1 MHDLVL
7 VGGGLANSLIA
18 LRLRALRP
26 ELRVLVLERE
36 TALGGR
42 HTWSFFDT
50 DVTAEQRGWLRPLVA
65 HGWSGYGVR
74 FPDLRRDLRTGYQS
88 VTSERLH
95 AGVAGA
101 LGSAGL
107 RLGAEAARIEPGRV
121 VLASGETI
129 PAGAVIDGRGPG
141 PSPALVLAWQK
152 FVGRTL
158 RLGEPHGLTRP
169 VIMDATVPQ
178 LDGYRF
184 VYLLP
189 FDEHRVMVEDTY
201 YSDGPQL
208 DRDALRARIDGYA
221 LSQGWRVEAVESEE
235 EGLLPVALAG
245 DMERHWAGAAV
256 ARSGLRAGLF
266 HPTTG
271 YSLPD
276 AACLA
281 DRIAEAPDLSGA
293 ALLELTRSHAVET
306 WRRRGF
312 YRLLNRILFRAAEPA
327 ERWRVL
333 KRFYGLPEPL
343 VERFY
348 AGQTTR
354 RDQARILLGRP
365 PVPIGRAAAYL
376 SPRSVRS

>member
-1 MHDLVL
+1 VHDLVL

-26 ELRVLVLERE
+26 ELRLLVLERE
-36 TALGGR
+36 PALGGR

-50 DVTAEQRGWLRPLVA
+50 DVTAEQRAWLQPITA
-65 HGWSGYGVR
+65 HRWPGYAVR
-74 FPDLRRDLRTGYQS
+74 FPELRRDLGTGYQS
-88 VTSERLH
+88 ATSDRLH
-95 AGVAGA
+95 AETAAA
-101 LGSAGL
+101 LGPSGL
-107 RLGAEAARIEPGRV
+107 RLGVDVARVEPGRV
-121 VLASGETI
+121 VLASGETV

-141 PSPALVLAWQK
+141 PAPALVLAWQK
-152 FVGRTL
+152 FLGRTL
-158 RLGEPHGLTRP
+158 RLAEPHGLTRP

-189 FDEHRVMVEDTY
+189 FDEHRIMVEDTY
-201 YSDGPQL
+201 YSDGPAL
-208 DRDALRARIDGYA
+208 DRDAMRARIDGYA
-221 LSQGWRVEAVESEE
+221 LSQGWRVDAVEDEE

-245 DMERHWAGAAV
+245 DMERHWAGATT

-276 AACLA
+276 AVALA
-281 DRIAEAPDLSGA
+281 DKIATASDLSGP
-293 ALLELTRSHAVET
+293 ALLELTRAHAVDA
-306 WRRRGF
+306 WRARGF

-333 KRFYGLPEPL
+333 KRFYGLSEPL

-348 AGQTTR
+348 AGRTTR
-354 RDQARILLGRP
+354 RDQARILIGKP
-365 PVPIGRAAAYL
+365 PVPIGRAVSYL
-376 SPRSVRS
+376 SPKSVRS

>member
-1 MHDLVL
+1 VHDVVL

-26 ELRVLVLERE
+26 ELRILVLERDG
-36 TALGGR
+36 ALGGR

-50 DVTAEQRGWLRPLVA
+50 DVSPEQRAWLQPVIA
-65 HGWSGYGVR
+65 HRWSGYAVR
-74 FPDLRRDLRTGYQS
+74 FPELRRELRSGYQS
-88 VTSERLH
+88 ATSERLH
-95 AGVAGA
+95 AAAAAA
-101 LGSAGL
+101 LGPAGL
-107 RLGAEAARIEPGRV
+107 RLSVEVARVEAGRV
-121 VLASGETI
+121 TLASGETI

-141 PSPALVLAWQK
+141 PAPALVLAWQK
-152 FVGRTL
+152 FLGRTL
-158 RLGEPHGLTRP
+158 RLVKPHGLTRP

-189 FDEHRVMVEDTY
+189 FDERRVMVEDTY

-208 DRDALRARIDGYA
+208 DREALRARIDGYV
-221 LSQGWRVEAVESEE
+221 LSQGWRVEAVEDEE
-235 EGLLPVALAG
+235 EGLLPIALAG
-245 DMERHWAGAAV
+245 DMEKHWAGASV

-276 AACLA
+276 AAALA
-281 DRIAEAPDLSGA
+281 DKVAGAADLSGP
-293 ALLELTRSHAVET
+293 ALLELTRTHAVET
-306 WRRRGF
+306 WRARGF
-312 YRLLNRILFRAAEPA
+312 YRLLNRMLFRAGEPA

-333 KRFYGLPEPL
+333 QRHYALSEPL

-348 AGQTTR
+348 AGRTTR
-354 RDQARILLGRP
+354 RDQARILIGKP
-365 PVPIGRAAAYL
+365 PVPIGRAITYL
-376 SPRSVRS
+376 SPKSVRS